1 MEFGALWC
9 MWKNSFLWIWHWLL
23 SLYRFQ
29 FLVWMP
35 LQKFDFY
42 DFLFCCWAFITRW
55 AIIQSTKLRPG
66 CEVSEY
72 REINFLFYFQLETAW
87 LYKPTN
93 WKKKM
98 MINAWACFTHIF
110 TYFLGPHINQ
120 IIVCLYSC
128 FRCNRNSNHW
138 NILDLFL
145 SHIKTA

>member
-1 MEFGALWC
+1 MALVVIALSFSASC
-9 MWKNSFLWIWHWLL
+9 MDA
-23 SLYRFQ
+23 
-29 FLVWMP
+29 WMP

-55 AIIQSTKLRPG
+55 AIIQSTKLRTG

-72 REINFLFYFQLETAW
+72 SKITFLLFFQLETAW

-93 WKKKM
+93 WKKM

-110 TYFLGPHINQ
+110 TYFLGPNINQ
-120 IIVCLYSC
+120 IILCLHSC

-138 NILDLFL
+138 NILECFFVTHKN
-145 SHIKTA
+145 SIK